1 MTRFPRWVLALA
13 TSGVLFLVGCSSGQA
28 AQGSPSSNVSVSPEP
43 GRTLTGGSEEV
54 PSNGAVAFSAVY
66 VDNGSDRLVTR
77 QDQRDIYLSL
87 PGQDPRRIVGS
98 YHDGIDQS
106 CPTFSPDGTRLA
118 YLEGRGGPNMVVT
131 ALEVVDVDDG
141 GAPTGTPV
149 RVAGDP
155 KGELA
160 GCPQWSPDGK
170 KLAIVEDERGML
182 IATLDG
188 RSHTVSFGSFHHGY
202 HAGLRVF
209 AWSPDGSTL
218 AVIDAGAVWL
228 VPVDGGEARTV
239 WGPAVATDTPS
250 DRLDPRRLAPCDRLG
265 RWARDELLRRTSSVP
280 RDHRHGG
287 RLANRPADG
296 RGRQR

>member
-1 MTRFPRWVLALA
+1 
-13 TSGVLFLVGCSSGQA
+13 
-28 AQGSPSSNVSVSPEP
+28 
-43 GRTLTGGSEEV
+43 
-54 PSNGAVAFSAVY
+54 
-66 VDNGSDRLVTR
+66 
-77 QDQRDIYLSL
+77 
-87 PGQDPRRIVGS
+87 
-98 YHDGIDQS
+98 
-106 CPTFSPDGTRLA
+106 
-118 YLEGRGGPNMVVT
+118 MVVT

-188 RSHTVSFGSFHHGY
+188 RSHTVSFGSFHPGY

-218 AVIDAGAVWL
+218 AVIDSGAVWL
-228 VPVDGGEARTV
+228 VPVDGGEARTF

-250 DRLDPRRLAPCDRLG
+250 DRLDARRFGPRDRLG
-265 RWARDELLRRTSSVP
+265 RWACDELLRRTSPVP
-280 RDHRHGG
+280 RDRRHGG

-296 RGRQR
+296 RGRQW